1 MGEYQFRF
9 LTTPLEA
16 WEEGRAMRH
25 CAYDLVLGCET
36 GVCWVISVTKGG
48 ARVATL
54 ELRRTDG
61 NWRIHQLAGKANAR
75 CNVAIWSASLQ
86 LADDL
91 TVTQDLIDYPR
102 PLKPVDCQSVGKDG
116 KQCSRVLAGQ
126 TEEIE

>member
-1 MGEYQFRF
+1 MGEFQFRF

-36 GVCWVISVTKGG
+36 GVCWVVSVTKEG

-75 CNVAIWSASLQ
+75 CNTAIWSASLQ
-86 LADDL
+86 LANDL
-91 TVTQDLIDYPR
+91 TVTQDLIDHPR
-102 PLKPVDCQSVGKDG
+102 LLKPICCQSPTKDD
-116 KQCSRVLAGQ
+116 KQNSLEFASQ
-126 TEEIE
+126 TEEIG